1 MAEGAEEEGTKTEG
15 KSERVRVRIRGDVEE
30 RKRQITTNNRK
41 ETLKER
47 DRRFGRKSRFFLQK
61 RCVFYMKTTFL
72 LDMRLFIAR

>member
-1 MAEGAEEEGTKTEG
+1 MTQVAEGAEEEGTKTEG
-15 KSERVRVRIRGDVEE
+15 KSKRVGIRGDVEE

-61 RCVFYMKTTFL
+61 RCVLHENYVF
-72 LDMRLFIAR
+72 A